1 MRPDIARDL
10 PQTSVT
16 RQDPI
21 RSAVMHAHA
30 GTRQSL
36 KEGLVPRQTQ
46 ATHVTH
52 AAEDLRQLRMG
63 CCPISQDQPGL
74 Y

>member
-16 RQDPI
+16 RRDPI

-30 GTRQSL
+30 GTRQFPE
-36 KEGLVPRQTQ
+36 EGLVPHQAR

-52 AAEDLRQLRMG
+52 AAEDLRQPRMG
-63 CCPISQDQPGL
+63 RRPVSQD
-74 Y
+74 